1 MNIKLSTVPS
11 IKHMPKKWWL
21 KTALVKN
28 HKEKYN
34 SKENMLVKKDS
45 ESWFGDLFLA
55 SFFSEYPDSVIPRRN
70 LAQCLMDGL
79 GGRGLCLNPVI
90 PLLAVWPVEVT
101 LPLSPCPGFFIYNK
115 ENNNN
120 DSNRK

>member
-1 MNIKLSTVPS
+1 M
-11 IKHMPKKWWL
+11 

-28 HKEKYN
+28 DKEKYN

-55 SFFSEYPDSVIPRRN
+55 SSFLEYPDSVILRRN
-70 LAQCLMDGL
+70 LAQCLMEDS

-90 PLLAVWPVEVT
+90 PLLAV
-101 LPLSPCPGFFIYNK
+101 
-115 ENNNN
+115 
-120 DSNRK
+120 